1 MENASN
7 ALIMAASV
15 LIGLVIISLA
25 VYLFVSFGSTS
36 AEIHEEKEQQ
46 TLNEFNAQFT
56 SYEGKEGI
64 TIYDVV
70 SVANLATESNRY
82 YEFKRKPA
90 DGSDYYIS
98 VTLGSEPIEY
108 GTDWTTDKITSAY
121 NKLISENLQKMQYKQ
136 SDPEAS
142 DLIQYKCQVE
152 ISPTTGRVYKVI
164 FTEKK

>member
-82 YEFKRKPA
+82 YEFSKKTA

-98 VTLGSEPIEY
+98 VTLGGRPIEY
-108 GTDWTTDKITSAY
+108 GINTSTSSITSEY
-121 NKLISENLQKMQYKQ
+121 NKLISDNL
-136 SDPEAS
+136 
-142 DLIQYKCQVE
+142 
-152 ISPTTGRVYKVI
+152 RRN
-164 FTEKK
+164 

>member
-36 AEIHEEKEQQ
+36 AEIHKEKEQQ

-56 SYEGKEGI
+56 SYEGKGGI

-82 YEFKRKPA
+82 YEFTKKTA
-90 DGSDYYIS
+90 DGTDYYIS
-98 VTLGSEPIEY
+98 VMIGGSPIER
-108 GTDWTTDKITSAY
+108 GVETNTIDITSYY
-121 NKLISENLQKMQYKQ
+121 NGLIST
-136 SDPEAS
+136 
-142 DLIQYKCQVE
+142 DLRKYAI
-152 ISPTTGRVYKVI
+152 
-164 FTEKK
+164 